1 LQIPNAGGSLKLNA
15 MGELTHYFEVG
26 KRFVKKNDNNSSKPG
41 FLPIFEFPF
50 TEDYLNWVKNLG
62 NRIPEEGKKQW
73 Y

>member
-41 FLPIFEFPF
+41 FLPIF
-50 TEDYLNWVKNLG
+50 
-62 NRIPEEGKKQW
+62 
-73 Y
+73 